1 MTEIWRN
8 SEIALEQLSKEKQ
21 DEIEKIV
28 EEVTQ

>member
-8 SEIALEQLSKEKQ
+8 SEIALEQLAKEKQ